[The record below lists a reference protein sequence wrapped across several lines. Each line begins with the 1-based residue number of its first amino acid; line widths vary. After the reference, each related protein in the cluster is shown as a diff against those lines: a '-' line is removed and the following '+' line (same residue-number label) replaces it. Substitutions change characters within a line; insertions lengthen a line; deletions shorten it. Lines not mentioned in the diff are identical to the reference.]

1 MTMMMTTSL
10 TAANVE
16 MAEQMAAI
24 EPMEQFLV
32 RKVVP
37 IEPVHIPG
45 VGVLDLSITNSV
57 LFMLIAAGLIS
68 LFFLA
73 AARRQ
78 VVPGRMQAMAE
89 MLYGMVDGTLTGGI
103 IGDRGRPFLPF
114 VLTLFLLIATLNLIS
129 LAPGGFSVTSQLA
142 VTAALAVMTFTTVLV
157 VGFARNGLRF
167 FKLFW
172 PSSMHPVMAFFLLP
186 IELISFLVRPL
197 TLAMRLFGNMLGG
210 HVVTFMF
217 ASFVISLGVW
227 GIEGSGLVKL
237 GLLGSGVSFLMI
249 VALML
254 LELVVAFLQAFVFAA
269 LTCVYL
275 NEVVNLDHG
284 H

>member
-1 MTMMMTTSL
+1 
-10 TAANVE
+10 
-16 MAEQMAAI
+16 MAAI

-37 IEPVHIPG
+37 IEPVQIPG
-45 VGVLDLSITNSV
+45 FGALDLSITNSV
-57 LFMLIAAGLIS
+57 LFLLIAAGLIS
-68 LFFLA
+68 IFFLT

-78 VVPGRMQAMAE
+78 VVPGRMQALAE

-114 VLTLFLLIATLNLIS
+114 IFTLFLLIATLNVIS

-157 VGFARNGLRF
+157 IGFLRNGLGF

-172 PSSMHPVMAFFLLP
+172 PSGMHPVMAICLVP

-210 HVVTFMF
+210 HVVTYMF
-217 ASFVISLGVW
+217 ASFVIGLGVW
-227 GIEGSGLVKL
+227 GLNGAGLVKL
-237 GLLGSGVSFLMI
+237 GLIGSGVSFLMI
-249 VALML
+249 VALMT
-254 LELVVAFLQAFVFAA
+254 LEFVVAFLQAFVFAA
-269 LTCVYL
+269 LACVYL

>member
-1 MTMMMTTSL
+1 
-10 TAANVE
+10 V
-16 MAEQMAAI
+16 AAI

-32 RKVVP
+32 RKVAP
-37 IEPVHIPG
+37 IPPVRIPG
-45 VGVLDLSITNSV
+45 LGSIDLSITNSV
-57 LFMLIAAGLIS
+57 LFMLIAAGLIT
-68 LFFLA
+68 LFFLT

-89 MLYGMVDGTLTGGI
+89 MLYGMIDGVLTGGI

-114 VLTLFLLIATLNLIS
+114 IFTLFLMIATLNVIS

-142 VTAALAVMTFTTVLV
+142 VTAALAVMTFGTVLV

-172 PSSMHPVMAFFLLP
+172 PSSMHPVMAACLLP
-186 IELISFLVRPL
+186 IELISFMVRPL

-217 ASFVISLGVW
+217 ASFVIALGVW
-227 GIEGSGLVKL
+227 GIQGEGLVKL
-237 GLLGSGVSFLMI
+237 GLVGSVVSFLMI
-249 VALML
+249 VALTT
-254 LELVVAFLQAFVFAA
+254 LEFVVAFLQAFVFAA
-269 LTCVYL
+269 LACVYL
-275 NEVVNLDHG
+275 NEVVNLDHA